1 MTSLNSYWE
10 PIHTA
15 AYFNNYDSLREELDS
30 GISPNLIM
38 NNFKTWGP
46 SKDYYTKKIIVHW
59 NNMTPLY
66 IACYRGNDKCV
77 KLLMERGADPNIS
90 AYNIYHKITISP
102 LNVAL
107 TFLKFKCATLLKKK
121 YKKDSLLRN

>member
-1 MTSLNSYWE
+1 MITDSQWE

-15 AYFNNYDSLREELDS
+15 AYFNNYDSLIDELNS

-46 SKDYYTKKIIVHW
+46 SKDFYSKKTIVYW
-59 NNMTPLY
+59 DNMTPLY
-66 IACYRGNDKCV
+66 IACAKGNNKCV
-77 KLLMERGADPNIS
+77 KLLMERGADPNICP
-90 AYNIYHKITISP
+90 YNKYHKMVVSP

-107 TFLKFKCATLLKKK
+107 TFLNFKCMILLKKK
-121 YKKDSLLRN
+121 YKNGSLLAT

>member
-38 NNFKTWGP
+38 NN
-46 SKDYYTKKIIVHW
+46 
-59 NNMTPLY
+59 
-66 IACYRGNDKCV
+66 
-77 KLLMERGADPNIS
+77 
-90 AYNIYHKITISP
+90 
-102 LNVAL
+102 
-107 TFLKFKCATLLKKK
+107 LKKVIQHLVFSK
-121 YKKDSLLRN
+121 HSVFFYC